1 MNYRISSKHSN
12 FFFSGTM
19 KEAYDV
25 IVVGAGPAG
34 SMAAHAAA
42 ARGASVLL
50 VEKRPAIGA
59 PVRCAEGIVTADL
72 AEFMD
77 PDPKWIST
85 VIKKARFIAP
95 DKSTFTISGKTGDE
109 VLGYTLDRKIFDRD
123 LAMKA
128 AASGAD
134 ILVHARAVPF
144 QEEGRLGGVIIHQH
158 GVSRTIRGNVMIAAD
173 GVESKF
179 AKLVGINTTV
189 PLADLD
195 SCVQYLV
202 TDIDIEPE
210 TNVFYWSNED
220 CPHGYIWIFAKGPRC
235 ANIGIGIPGTKSG
248 DGHRAKDY
256 LDRFMEKNFPD
267 GKITELIAGGVSTC
281 KPLESTIA
289 DNLIICGDA
298 ARFSD
303 PFTGGGI
310 YQALYSGRLAGETA
324 ANAVAAGDC
333 SRQALTVYERTWRQS
348 RMGKFLSRSYLIKD
362 VFFRMDDCL
371 LNAVIATVPDLHLDE
386 VTIPSVLTAM
396 MKSNPWLVVKF
407 PMLFL
412 HRG

>member
-1 MNYRISSKHSN
+1 MRD
-12 FFFSGTM
+12 
-19 KEAYDV
+19 AYDV
-25 IVVGAGPAG
+25 IVIGAGPAG

-42 ARGASVLL
+42 LRGASVLL

-72 AEFMD
+72 TEFMD
-77 PDPKWIST
+77 PDPKWVST
-85 VIKKARFIAP
+85 VIRKARFIAP

-109 VLGYTLDRKIFDRD
+109 ILGYTLDRKIFDRD

-128 AASGAD
+128 ADAGAD
-134 ILVHARAVPF
+134 VLVHARAVPLM
-144 QEEGRLGGVIIHQH
+144 EGGRISGATIYQH
-158 GVSRTIRGNVMIAAD
+158 GKTYDVRAKVVIAAD

-179 AKLVGINTTV
+179 AKSAGINTTV
-189 PLADLD
+189 ALADLD

-210 TNVFYWSNED
+210 TNVFYWSNAD
-220 CPHGYIWIFAKGPRC
+220 CPHGYIWIFAKGPRS

-256 LDRFMEKNFPD
+256 LDRFMEKHFPN
-267 GKITELIAGGVSTC
+267 GKITELIVGGVSTC
-281 KPLESTIA
+281 KPLESTVA

-310 YQALYSGRLAGETA
+310 YQALYSGRLAGEIA
-324 ANAVAAGDC
+324 ADAIASGDC
-333 SRQALTVYERTWRQS
+333 SRKALAVYEKTWRES
-348 RMGKFLSRSYLIKD
+348 RMGKFLARSSLIRD
-362 VFFRMDDCL
+362 VFFRMDDTM
-371 LNAVIATVPDLHLDE
+371 LNEIIGSVPDLHLDE
-386 VTIPSVLTAM
+386 VTVPSVLTSM
-396 MKSNPWLVVKF
+396 LKNNPWIVAKF
-407 PMLFL
+407 PMLL
-412 HRG
+412 LRRN